1 MFVVK
6 EMVRRVNSKLNIRLC
21 LQTLEMF
28 ELFILRNE
36 DFTLYVSAMA
46 VFLKKYDAVMLLYT
60 FFYIGT
66 GQKRGRGGRGC
77 DLGFK
82 AGLTTF

>member
-1 MFVVK
+1 M
-6 EMVRRVNSKLNIRLC
+6 NIRLC

-66 GQKRGRGGRGC
+66 GQKRGRAKFKGGRGGAGGRGC